1 MSEIKLVL
9 SEYFRSRS
17 VDLDDTLHVYNVV
30 TSNSVVTV
38 SDKRVTDQNRVPGSD
53 HHGSD
58 GLYRADILRGQM
70 IKMNSHGSQGSQ
82 VSQGGGSGSNTT
94 TPISNTTVT
103 PGSMIPKPS
112 PRKNIVQRGQSQSPR

>member
-1 MSEIKLVL
+1 MEL

-38 SDKRVTDQNRVPGSD
+38 SDKRVADQNRVPGPD
-53 HHGSD
+53 HHGSES
-58 GLYRADILRGQM
+58 LYRADILRGQM
-70 IKMNSHGSQGSQ
+70 IKMNSNGSQGSQ

>member
-1 MSEIKLVL
+1 MGPRFINNITHITTTTASATASTTTTYTTTTI
-9 SEYFRSRS
+9 
-17 VDLDDTLHVYNVV
+17 TQ
-30 TSNSVVTV
+30 
-38 SDKRVTDQNRVPGSD
+38 KR
-53 HHGSD
+53 
-58 GLYRADILRGQM
+58 RADILRGQM
-70 IKMNSHGSQGSQ
+70 IKMNSNGSQGSQ